1 MAQPIPHG
9 TTGTMDLPGLG
20 AGSPRGAS
28 GLGLTR
34 QLVDECERRVRAE
47 IARDLHDR
55 VTQPLTTLLL
65 QLEEL
70 KQEPGDRRRVR
81 RRIDV
86 VQDQV
91 RTALFGLREV
101 LCDLREQEWLD
112 SGLATRL
119 RGELE
124 TFVLHHPQVE
134 VRLTIAPRW
143 PASVRSRVAEHLLQI
158 VREAVH
164 NARFHG
170 GATRVDVALS
180 VNGRRA
186 EVVVSDD
193 GRGLEGRPLR
203 PGMGLVGMHE
213 RATLL
218 GGRLVVGERPEG
230 GTRLRVTV
238 PREVLG

>member
-1 MAQPIPHG
+1 
-9 TTGTMDLPGLG
+9 
-20 AGSPRGAS
+20 
-28 GLGLTR
+28 
-34 QLVDECERRVRAE
+34 
-47 IARDLHDR
+47 
-55 VTQPLTTLLL
+55 
-65 QLEEL
+65 
-70 KQEPGDRRRVR
+70 
-81 RRIDV
+81 
-86 VQDQV
+86 
-91 RTALFGLREV
+91 
-101 LCDLREQEWLD
+101 
-112 SGLATRL
+112 
-119 RGELE
+119 
-124 TFVLHHPQVE
+124 VLHHPEVE

-143 PASVRSRVAEHLLQI
+143 PAQVRSRVGEHLLQI